1 MTQRAAPMFKPIFA
15 TLLAVLATL
24 AHAQTEPLVQR
35 DLSDRDSRFI
45 ELPQPG
51 KATAFR
57 AKAGV
62 HSITFDTQG
71 VQVAD
76 SAGGNGGAGAG
87 IALQSIGVHP
97 GLRYTFAGGA
107 AVAPVGLQPS
117 QTEYHWLVGPQAEWL
132 THLQSFGGLAYRSVW
147 PGIDAVFKGDS
158 NGFKYQFEVA
168 QGANPGNVW
177 LTISG
182 AQAMRV
188 TPDGALEWQLNGAVL
203 RDAAP
208 MAYQL
213 QGGKRV
219 LVPAAYRVEQVDAST
234 WRVGFAL
241 GSYDAQQPL
250 VIDPAWVGYSGLVG
264 GNSGDVVNAVVRA
277 ADLSTWA
284 CGTTRSTNLNATSGT
299 SRGGNDAFV
308 ARFAEDGSALSV
320 TYMGGSGDDSCRGIA
335 LDPQGNVF
343 VTGGTDSTNFAM
355 VGTPAAGAVRS
366 QKATSDLDAFVAR
379 LSDAST
385 ITWSGF
391 VGGTGDDQA
400 NAIAVD
406 GAGRAT
412 IAGYTSCVQA
422 SVAAPCVS
430 PFPAFGSANAYETQN
445 PARQAFAARVAADGQ
460 SLEYAGV
467 LSGTGSTSMAY
478 GIALDSASGTAVV
491 VGETNSAADLPAAA
505 GFRQTANTRPASDDA
520 VGDAADGFAA
530 RINAAGSNLDY
541 FTLLTGTNN
550 GTVYNADRAFAV
562 KLLADGS
569 AMVAGETSAGDF
581 PANASGVRVGGTPGN
596 TLSGSMDAYLLHLNA
611 SGTDVS
617 WARYVG
623 GAGYDSAE
631 AVGFARDGY
640 FVLANT
646 TTNTAVPT
654 PAVQAGL
661 LQSAAGGQDGLLV
674 KYLFATGAV
683 DYTGY
688 LGSSLGDAFYALD
701 ANVVDV
707 SAALPAGRTILSVGG
722 GTTATGTSFFNP
734 QTNRWSSDEVGRAA
748 GSGLVL
754 RIDPFG
760 PPDTLAAQDNSGTQS
775 TVINTA
781 FADLKVL
788 VSDAQGQPVPRINV
802 IFTSPVSTSPS
813 ITAAPTATAK
823 TDANGVATLSGVLA
837 NGFAGGPY
845 TVTATAGGKSTAFTL
860 TNTRAAQ
867 AALTATATP
876 NPIAYN
882 TASTLGTTGGTGSG
896 AVTFALDAAD
906 LTAANYCTLAANT
919 VTAKLA
925 GGSCSII
932 ATKAGDANYTPASAT
947 VVVSTTKAAQTGFAA
962 QATPAAIEVNG
973 LSVLSTT
980 GGQST
985 AQAVFVVAPASS
997 AVCVLES
1004 ATQLRGLTAGTCTLT
1019 ATKPADSNY
1028 YETNTPLTVNVSPTS
1043 PGVLVVTA
1051 TPPAVQFGQSATL
1064 SATANSSTGAVTYT
1078 AVGPCT
1084 VSGASLATTGVGA
1097 CVVTGHQAADANYLA
1112 TTGSTT
1118 VAISKAAQTP
1128 LQLQAPNTLAPGGSG
1143 SLAATGG
1150 SSGEAVVFSIAP
1162 ASAGICAVSG
1172 NTLQATAVG
1181 VCTVEGTMPGGSN
1194 YLDVSAS
1201 IAVTIANQAQAALTL
1216 SASSTQI
1223 AMDSTSALS
1232 VTGGS
1237 GTGSV
1242 TYALVSGA
1250 PYCDVDGVTGIV
1262 TGKAIGACTVNATK
1276 AASLGYDAITSANTV
1291 TIHVGK
1297 KAQNIVFTLPAGPM
1311 VLVAADVSLVASTDG
1326 VSLTVSQFTSKSPVV
1341 CEVQGSQLKFYTA
1354 GTCTVTASQ
1363 AGDATYLPAE
1373 KDASVPV
1380 VLPDGTATTVTG
1392 TVPAGSIQA
1401 VIPAGSAW
1409 VFAPA
1414 GTGPL
1419 QTSGFIAMAGHPKS
1433 PGVAP
1438 PASLR
1443 FVAGLFDFV
1452 ALNGPKGSTFTTT
1465 ITYPGPIPANAQYWM
1480 FGATADNPAP
1490 HWYRF
1495 TGASFS
1501 GNTVTLTITDGGLGD
1516 SDLTANSIIVDP
1528 GGVAFDIATLQSTPV
1543 PTLGALAIW
1552 LLSALMLL
1560 CGAGFMARRHTLPSR

>member
-1 MTQRAAPMFKPIFA
+1 MFKPIFV

-45 ELPQPG
+45 ELPQPD
-51 KATAFR
+51 KAAAFR

-76 SAGGNGGAGAG
+76 SADGKGGAGM
-87 IALQSIGVHP
+87 ALQSIGVHA

-107 AVAPVGLQPS
+107 AVAPVGVQPS
-117 QTEYHWLVGPQAEWL
+117 QTEYNWLVGPQSEWL

-147 PGIDAVFKGDS
+147 PGIDAVFKGDT

-177 LTISG
+177 LAIAG

-188 TPDGALEWQLNGAVL
+188 TPDGALEWQLNGTVL

-208 MAYQL
+208 VAYQL

-241 GSYDAQQPL
+241 GSYDAQKPL

-264 GNSGDVVNAVVRA
+264 GNSGDIVNAVVRA
-277 ADLSTWA
+277 ADQSTWA
-284 CGTTRSTNLNATSGT
+284 CGTTRSTNLNATSG
-299 SRGGNDAFV
+299 SSHGGNDAFV
-308 ARFAEDGSALSV
+308 ARFADDGLALSV
-320 TYMGGSGDDSCRGIA
+320 TYMGGSGDDSCRGIT
-335 LDPQGNVF
+335 LDPQGNVYI
-343 VTGGTDSTNFAM
+343 TGGTDSINFAM
-355 VGTPAAGAVRS
+355 VGTPAAGSVRS
-366 QKATSDLDAFVAR
+366 QKLASDQDAFVAR

-385 ITWSGF
+385 VTWSGF

-406 GAGRAT
+406 SAGRAT
-412 IAGYTSCVQA
+412 IAGYSSCVQA

-430 PFPAFGSANAYETQN
+430 PFPAFGSAIAYETPN
-445 PARQAFAARVAADGQ
+445 PARQAFAARVAANGQ

-478 GIALDSASGTAVV
+478 GLALDRPTGAVVV

-505 GFRQTANTRPASDDA
+505 AGFRKIPNTRPASDDA
-520 VGDAADGFAA
+520 VGDSADGFAA
-530 RINAAGSNLDY
+530 RINAEGAALEY

-562 KLLADGS
+562 RLLADGS
-569 AMVAGETSAGDF
+569 AWIAGETSAGDF

-596 TLSGSMDAYLLHLNA
+596 TLSGSMDAYLVHLNA
-611 SGTDVS
+611 SGSDVL

-623 GAGYDSAE
+623 GVGYDSAE
-631 AVGFARDGY
+631 AVGLASDGY
-640 FVLANT
+640 FVLANS
-646 TTNTAVPT
+646 TTNTAVSPT

-674 KYLFATGAV
+674 KYLSATGAV

-707 SAALPAGRTILSVGG
+707 SAAIPMGRTILSVGG
-722 GTTATGTSFFNP
+722 GTTAAGASFYNP
-734 QTNRWSSDEVGRAA
+734 QTNRWSSDSA

-760 PPDTLAAQDNSGTQS
+760 PPDTLATQDNSGTQS
-775 TVINTA
+775 RAINTA
-781 FADLKVL
+781 FDDLKVL

-802 IFTSPVSTSPS
+802 IFTTPVATSPS
-813 ITAAPTATAK
+813 ITSAPTATAK
-823 TDANGVATLSGVLA
+823 TDANGVATLGNVFA
-837 NGFAGGPY
+837 NGLAGGPY
-845 TVTATAGGKSTAFTL
+845 TVTATAGGKSTTFTL
-860 TNTRAAQ
+860 TNMRGPQ
-867 AALTATATP
+867 ASLTATATP
-876 NPIAYN
+876 NSIAYN

-896 AVTFALDAAD
+896 ASTFAFDPSD
-906 LTAANYCTLAANT
+906 LTAANYCTLAGNT

-932 ATKAGDANYTPASAT
+932 ATKDGDANYTPVSAT

-962 QATPAAIEVNG
+962 QATPSAIEVNG

-985 AQAVFVVAPASS
+985 AQSVFVVAPASA

-1004 ATQLRGLTAGTCTLT
+1004 ATQLRGLTAGTCTLM

-1028 YETNTPLTVNVSPTS
+1028 YETNTPLAVNVSPTS

-1051 TPPAVQFGQSATL
+1051 TPPALQFGQTATL
-1064 SATANSSTGAVTYT
+1064 SAAANSSTGAVTYT

-1084 VSGASLATTGVGA
+1084 VSGASLATTGVGP

-1118 VAISKAAQTP
+1118 VAISKAAQNP
-1128 LQLQAPNTLAPGGSG
+1128 LQLQAPGSLAPGGSG

-1150 SSGEAVVFSIAP
+1150 SSGEPVVFSIAP
-1162 ASAGICAVSG
+1162 ASAGVCTVSG
-1172 NTLQATAVG
+1172 TTLQATAVG
-1181 VCTVEGTMPGGSN
+1181 VCTVEGVMPGGSN

-1216 SASSTQI
+1216 LASSTQI
-1223 AMDSTSALS
+1223 AMDSTSSLS

-1250 PYCDVDGVTGIV
+1250 QYCDVDAVTGIV
-1262 TGKAIGACTVNATK
+1262 TGKTIGACTVNAVK

-1297 KAQNIVFTLPAGPM
+1297 KAQNIVFTLPAGPI

-1326 VSLTVSQFTSKSPVV
+1326 VGLAVSQFTSKTPVV

-1373 KDASVPV
+1373 KDASVAV
-1380 VLPDGTATTVTG
+1380 ALPNGTTTTVTG

-1419 QTSGFIAMAGHPKS
+1419 QTSGFIAMTGHPKS
-1433 PGVAP
+1433 PSVAP

-1443 FVAGLFDFV
+1443 FLAGLFDFV

-1480 FGATADNPAP
+1480 YGATADNPAP

-1495 TGASFS
+1495 AGASFS

-1516 SDLTANSIIVDP
+1516 SDLTANSVIVDP
-1528 GGVAFDIATLQSTPV
+1528 GGPVIDAASLEATPV